1 MKISALSSGNSPEG
15 RLELHSHTE
24 TCVLGA
30 VWNVMEYTGVV
41 SDVYPYSD
49 SYKAL
54 KQVPVVEA
62 VVASIN
68 QMFNIM
74 LVLKQALYLG
84 DHQEPSLLQ
93 PNQLRSYVIVVNDI
107 KN

>member
-1 MKISALSSGNSPEG
+1 
-15 RLELHSHTE
+15 
-24 TCVLGA
+24 
-30 VWNVMEYTGVV
+30 MEYTGVV
-41 SDVYPYSD
+41 SDGYPYSD